1 MMYPWGDER
10 RYNSYSGYFRRIF
23 GSRVQKLSVNV
34 GFTCPNRD
42 GTVGLPLHIAAQPR
56 AFSSNCRKVLN
67 FIVIAIGQLSD
78 I

>member
-34 GFTCPNRD
+34 GL
-42 GTVGLPLHIAAQPR
+42 VGARFVAMMLLPLHIAVQPR

-67 FIVIAIGQLSD
+67 FIVIAIGLLSD